1 MPDRTRRH
9 RQPATSSS
17 IQSPSSAMPNEAS
30 LTPEQAAD
38 SLCAIGRRFHAR
50 GWVLGTSG
58 NFSVVTCPDP
68 LRLSIT
74 GSSVD
79 KGALEPSHIL
89 DIDDTCAVHG
99 GHGNPSAE
107 TLLHFEIVRR
117 RGARSVLHTH
127 SVWSTL
133 LSDSHG
139 LDGGIAVEGYEML
152 KGLDGVRTHEHREWV
167 PIVPNDQD
175 MTRLARVVGS
185 TLDRYPDAH
194 GILLQRHGL
203 YTWGASLPEAVRHTE
218 ILEFLFET
226 IGRTAT
232 YGMYRSRGGQHGTA
246 QDS

>member
-1 MPDRTRRH
+1 
-9 RQPATSSS
+9 
-17 IQSPSSAMPNEAS
+17 MPNVPP
-30 LTPEQAAD
+30 LTPDQAAE
-38 SLCAIGRRFHAR
+38 SLAAVGRRFHAR

-58 NFSVVTCPDP
+58 NFSVVTCRDP

-74 GSSVD
+74 ASSVD
-79 KGALEPSHIL
+79 KGSLEPSHII
-89 DIDDTCAVHG
+89 DIDDQCSVHG
-99 GHGNPSAE
+99 GYGNPSAE
-107 TLLHFEIVRR
+107 TLLHLEIVRR
-117 RGARSVLHTH
+117 RDAGAVLHTH
-127 SVWSTL
+127 SVWGTL

-139 LDGGIAVEGYEML
+139 LDGGLTIEGYEML

-167 PIVPNDQD
+167 PIVANDQD

-185 TLDRYPDAH
+185 TLDRNPAAH

-203 YTWGASLPEAVRHTE
+203 YTWGRSLPDAVRHIE

-232 YGMYRSRGGQHGTA
+232 YRSRGGQHGVA

>member
-1 MPDRTRRH
+1 
-9 RQPATSSS
+9 
-17 IQSPSSAMPNEAS
+17 MPNVPS
-30 LTPEQAAD
+30 LTPDQAAE
-38 SLCAIGRRFHAR
+38 SLTAVGRRFHAR

-58 NFSVVTCPDP
+58 NFSVVTCRDP

-74 GSSVD
+74 ASSVD
-79 KGALEPSHIL
+79 KGSLEPSHII
-89 DIDDTCAVHG
+89 DIDDQCSVHG
-99 GHGNPSAE
+99 GYGNPSAE
-107 TLLHFEIVRR
+107 TLLHLEIVRR
-117 RGARSVLHTH
+117 RDAGAILHTH
-127 SVWSTL
+127 SVWGTL

-139 LDGGIAVEGYEML
+139 LDGGLTIEGYEML

-167 PIVPNDQD
+167 PIVANDQD

-185 TLDRYPDAH
+185 TLDRNPAAH

-203 YTWGASLPEAVRHTE
+203 YTWGRSLPDAVRHIE

-232 YGMYRSRGGQHGTA
+232 YRSRGGQHGVA